1 MSQKEQRADRSEYRL
16 QVEFFSEDA
25 DVDFLRR
32 FLEDDF
38 GGLGHALAGLGD
50 VLDGEVEEGFTVAV
64 RAMVDSP
71 DEAAAAVQDM
81 LGAPGYR
88 YAGSIKRVSDS
99 TGQLLYE
106 VAQ

>member
-1 MSQKEQRADRSEYRL
+1 VSAKATQARTEYRL

-25 DVDFLRR
+25 DAEFLRK

-38 GGLGHALAGLGD
+38 GGLGRALHGVGD
-50 VLDGEVEEGFTVAV
+50 VVDGEVEDGFAV
-64 RAMVDSP
+64 GVRCMVDDP
-71 DEAAAAVQDM
+71 EDAGAAVQEM

-88 YAGSIKRVSDS
+88 YGGSIKRVSDS